1 VKGKHILV
9 VEDDEGLA
17 ELLCDNLRFEG
28 YQVEHV
34 SDGERGLSVS
44 RTFAPDLVLLDIV
57 LPGRN
62 GFELC
67 HIFRRTGVA
76 VIMITARG
84 QKRDKIYGFAAGA
97 DDYLTKPFDLE
108 ELLARI
114 HAVLQRTRPETMPQI
129 ALGSVTVD
137 FTTLEASNDGVP
149 LELTSREFELLRYLA
164 ERPNTVVYRD
174 ELLRELWHYSAVNNT
189 RAVDHAVVRLRR
201 KIERDPHNPKF
212 IQTVHGDGYRL
223 VLRGEAISPES

>member
-1 VKGKHILV
+1 MNQKRILV

-28 YQVEHV
+28 YHVEHV
-34 SDGERGLSVS
+34 SDGERGLALS

-67 HIFRRTGVA
+67 HSWRRQRVA
-76 VIMITARG
+76 VIMLTARG
-84 QKRDKIYGFAAGA
+84 QKHDKIHGFAVGA
-97 DDYLTKPFDLE
+97 DDYVTKPFDLE

-114 HAVLQRTRPETMPQI
+114 HAVLQRTRPESMSEVR
-129 ALGSVTVD
+129 LGSVRID
-137 FTTLEASNDGVP
+137 FETLEAWNDSER
-149 LELTSREFELLRYLA
+149 LELTSREFELLQYLI
-164 ERPNTVVYRD
+164 ERPNTVVYRE
-174 ELLRELWHYSAVNNT
+174 ELLRAVWHFSEVFNT
-189 RAVDHAVVRLRR
+189 RAVDHAVLRLR
-201 KIERDPHNPKF
+201 KKLEIDPHNPKF

-223 VLRGEAISPES
+223 VLDSKAMTR